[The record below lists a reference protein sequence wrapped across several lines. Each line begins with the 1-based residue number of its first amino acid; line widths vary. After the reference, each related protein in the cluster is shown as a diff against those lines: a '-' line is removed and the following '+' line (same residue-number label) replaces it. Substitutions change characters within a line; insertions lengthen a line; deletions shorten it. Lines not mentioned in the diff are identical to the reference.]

1 MSDLEIIFAKSDG
14 ALHHKKESIQHA
26 ERLGVNSGWGLHI
39 KVTIKCGQ
47 PYNVQSQTCEYSTW
61 VDKPTKQ
68 HSLYKEKTIMLN
80 EHSNT
85 VNKLE
90 TGGPRLYM
98 CVSYTPWAC
107 LPLKSRLTRLLHCY
121 RRIDGFTAIWKLRC
135 FGMSNE
141 SLNRAIV
148 TCNQSV
154 TQN

>member
-1 MSDLEIIFAKSDG
+1 MAPYTIR
-14 ALHHKKESIQHA
+14 KKAS
-26 ERLGVNSGWGLHI
+26 STPKGWGLIRGGGYILRWRSNVDNHTMY
-39 KVTIKCGQ
+39 KVKRVNTQHGSINQQNNTPC
-47 PYNVQSQTCEYSTW
+47 
-61 VDKPTKQ
+61 TK
-68 HSLYKEKTIMLN
+68 KKTIMLN